1 MDDELRLLQEKLR
14 RVAERLS
21 NFAPTKQN
29 AEALR
34 MEYRQLLSAL
44 KKYTPKTQKN
54 TEGHILQ

>member
-1 MDDELRLLQEKLR
+1 MDDELRLLQEKLH

-44 KKYTPKTQKN
+44 KNIHLHRQLN
-54 TEGHILQ
+54 HH

>member
-1 MDDELRLLQEKLR
+1 MDDELRLLQEKLH

-34 MEYRQLLSAL
+34 MEYRQPLSAL
-44 KKYTPKTQKN
+44 KKYTPTSP
-54 TEGHILQ
+54 T

>member
-1 MDDELRLLQEKLR
+1 MDDELRLLQEKLH

-34 MEYRQLLSAL
+34 MEYRQAHLRNIHLHRQL
-44 KKYTPKTQKN
+44 N
-54 TEGHILQ
+54 HH